1 MEQLHLL
8 EEIAVVATA
17 AVVVVVIAARFR
29 LPTVAGL
36 LLSGVLVGPHALRLV
51 TNTHDIEVMAE
62 VGVVLLLFTIGL
74 EFSLTR
80 LRHIFQSVALGGIL
94 QVFGTFALVVVGA
107 LAMGAS
113 MGRAVF
119 YGFAIALSSTAIVLR
134 ALADR
139 RELDA
144 PHGRFIVGTLI
155 FQDLCVVPMVLIVPL
170 LGAGDQQGTAA
181 DIGIALGKAALVVV
195 GVLTVSRVVVP
206 WVMSRVEAIRSRE
219 VFLLAVLAICVGTAW
234 LTSLAGL
241 SLALGAFLGGLVVAD
256 TEYSQ
261 RAMGEMLPLRDVF
274 VSFFFVSLGML
285 FDTRVLAEAPVEVL
299 LLVVGLIL
307 GKGLIATLAALLMR
321 FPPRAAWLAGVGL
334 AQFGEFGFVLY
345 RVATRAEVVTPEA
358 VEPLLAAG
366 IISMFLTPLML
377 QAAPHITAGER
388 MLAPL
393 AKLMRARSIE
403 EAEDN
408 SKALEDHVILVGYG
422 VAGRLVAQALK
433 TIGVRHVILELNADN
448 VRRGRAA
455 GDPVYYADATSL
467 EALGHAH
474 VERSRCVVV
483 MINDPTATDRVV
495 DAVRRKVPDVPIVVR
510 THYLSDQGRLL
521 ALGASRTVVEEVEGG
536 VEVLTQV
543 MRELDIPRNVIEAE
557 IEVARKATNEAGRT
571 TRVPRNLWS
580 QTSALSSLKVE
591 TVLVMEGSPGA
602 TKTLREL
609 ELRASTGAS
618 VIAVQRGEEL
628 EYHPGGES
636 QLSPGDVVFLI
647 GDLDAIRAATRL
659 LGKRASTPGV
669 ESREPGLG

>member
-1 MEQLHLL
+1 MEQLPLL
-8 EEIAVVATA
+8 KEIAVVAAA
-17 AVVVVVIAARFR
+17 AVVVVVVAARFR

-36 LLSGVLVGPHALRLV
+36 LLSGVLIGPHALRLV

-62 VGVVLLLFTIGL
+62 IGVVLLLFTIGL

-80 LRHIFQSVALGGIL
+80 LRHIFRSVALGGIL
-94 QVFGTFALVVVGA
+94 QVFGTFGLVVVGA
-107 LAMGAS
+107 LAMGANP
-113 MGRAVF
+113 GRAVF

-134 ALADR
+134 ALVDR

-170 LGAGDQQGTAA
+170 LGTGDQQGSAA

-195 GVLTVSRVVVP
+195 GVLTVSRLIVP
-206 WVMSRVEAIRSRE
+206 RVMSWVEAIRSRE

-261 RAMGEMLPLRDVF
+261 RAMGDMLPLRDVF

-285 FDTRVLAEAPVEVL
+285 FDTRVLAEAPLEVL

-307 GKGLIATLAALLMR
+307 GKGVIATLAALLMR

-377 QAAPHITAGER
+377 QAAPHFTAGER

-393 AKLMRARSIE
+393 AKLLRARSIE
-403 EAEDN
+403 EAGDSAE
-408 SKALEDHVILVGYG
+408 KLEDHVILIGYG
-422 VAGRLVAQALK
+422 IAGRLVARALK
-433 TIGVRHVILELNADN
+433 TIGIRRVILELNAEN

-455 GDPVYYADATSL
+455 GDPVYYADATSP

-474 VERSRCVVV
+474 VERARCVVV
-483 MINDPTATDRVV
+483 MINDPAATDRVV
-495 DAVRRKVPDVPIVVR
+495 DAVRRQVPGVPVVVR
-510 THYLSDQGRLL
+510 TRYLADQTRLL
-521 ALGASRTVVEEVEGG
+521 RLGANRTVVEEVEGG

-557 IEVARKATNEAGRT
+557 IDVAREATKEAVRT
-571 TRVPRNLWS
+571 HTVPRNRWTE
-580 QTSALSSLKVE
+580 TSALSSLKVE
-591 TVLVMEGSPGA
+591 TVLVVEGSPGA
-602 TKTLREL
+602 ARTLRDL

-618 VIAVQRGEEL
+618 VIAVQRGEQL
-628 EYHPGGES
+628 EYHPGGDS
-636 QLSPGDVVFLI
+636 RLGPGDVVFLI
-647 GDLDAIRAATRL
+647 GDLDAIQAATRL
-659 LGKRASTPGV
+659 LGKRASP
-669 ESREPGLG
+669 EHA

>member
-8 EEIAVVATA
+8 KEVAVVAAA

-36 LLSGVLVGPHALRLV
+36 LLSGVIIGPHAMALV
-51 TNTHDIEVMAE
+51 TNPHDIEVMAE

-80 LRHIFQSVALGGIL
+80 LRHIFRSVALGGIL
-94 QVFGTFALVVVGA
+94 QVFGTFGLVVAGA
-107 LAMGAS
+107 LALGAPS
-113 MGRAVF
+113 GHAVF

-134 ALADR
+134 ALSDR

-170 LGAGDQQGTAA
+170 LGAGEQQGSAGEIA
-181 DIGIALGKAALVVV
+181 LALGKAALVVV
-195 GVLTVSRVVVP
+195 GVLGLSRLVVP
-206 WVMSRVEAIRSRE
+206 RVMAWVEAIRSRE

-261 RAMGEMLPLRDVF
+261 RAMGDMLPLRDVF

-285 FDTRVLAEAPVEVL
+285 FDTRVLADAPVEVL
-299 LLVVGLIL
+299 LLVLGLIL

-345 RVATRAEVVTPEA
+345 RVATRAEVIAPEA

-377 QAAPHITAGER
+377 QGAPHITAGER
-388 MLAPL
+388 LLAPL
-393 AKLMRARSIE
+393 AKLLRARSIE
-403 EAEDN
+403 EVGESREAA
-408 SKALEDHVILVGYG
+408 KQLEDHVVLIGYG
-422 VAGRLVAQALK
+422 VAGRLVARALK
-433 TIGVRHVILELNADN
+433 TLGIRHVILELNADN
-448 VRRGRAA
+448 VRRGRAD
-455 GDPVYYADATSL
+455 GDPVFYADATSS

-474 VERSRCVVV
+474 VERARCVVV

-495 DAVRRKVPDVPIVVR
+495 DALRRQVASVPIVVR
-510 THYLSDQGRLL
+510 THYLADQNRLL
-521 ALGASRTVVEEVEGG
+521 ALGANRAVVEEVEGG
-536 VEVLTQV
+536 VEVLARV

-557 IEVARKATNEAGRT
+557 IDVARQATIDTGRAPS
-571 TRVPRNLWS
+571 VPRKKWTE
-580 QTSALSSLKVE
+580 TSALSALKVE
-591 TVLVMEGSPGA
+591 TVLVVEGSPGA
-602 TKTLREL
+602 TRTLQEL
-609 ELRASTGAS
+609 QLRASTGAS
-618 VIAVQRGEEL
+618 VIAVQRDEQL
-628 EYHPGGES
+628 EYHPGGDS
-636 QLSPGDVVFLI
+636 RLNPGDIVFLI
-647 GDLDAIRAATRL
+647 GDLDAIRTATGL
-659 LGKRASTPGV
+659 LGKRAAGATSPS
-669 ESREPGLG
+669 EA